1 MKIIMSLNAF
11 TQPKYIDPDKFIENR
26 FMKQLL
32 LVLEPDALA
41 RDKHNGEY
49 SGRDQMLLLFL
60 QLGRPPSP
68 LVDISLFWHLKT
80 ESFKITK
87 IILDSLKPSV
97 GDLVLICKE
106 TPGLGLITQILS
118 PRRVMVRH
126 KHRGS
131 NVEDEYH
138 AKVLALIFRPQ
149 TPTHFMSISNQP
161 MPHLLENF
169 WAKLKQ
175 KLT

>member
-1 MKIIMSLNAF
+1 MLTLNANQIVKPF
-11 TQPKYIDPDKFIENR
+11 ISATDQELLVSKYLEEIFHDSDR
-26 FMKQLL
+26 HTLL
-32 LVLEPDALA
+32 LKVFQNNESMVRTATEILKREFLENVKLFS
-41 RDKHNGEY
+41 DK
-49 SGRDQMLLLFL
+49 
-60 QLGRPPSP
+60 
-68 LVDISLFWHLKT
+68 K
-80 ESFKITK
+80 
-87 IILDSLKPSV
+87 DSLKPSV

-106 TPGLGLITQILS
+106 TPGLGLVTQILS

-149 TPTHFMSISNQP
+149 TPTYFLSISNKP
-161 MPHLLENF
+161 MPHLLEAF
-169 WAKLKQ
+169 WTRLKQ

>member
-1 MKIIMSLNAF
+1 MLTLNATEILKMEFLENAKLF
-11 TQPKYIDPDKFIENR
+11 TDK
-26 FMKQLL
+26 K
-32 LVLEPDALA
+32 
-41 RDKHNGEY
+41 
-49 SGRDQMLLLFL
+49 
-60 QLGRPPSP
+60 
-68 LVDISLFWHLKT
+68 
-80 ESFKITK
+80 
-87 IILDSLKPSV
+87 DSLKPSV

-149 TPTHFMSISNQP
+149 TPTYF
-161 MPHLLENF
+161 L
-169 WAKLKQ
+169 
-175 KLT
+175 

>member
-1 MKIIMSLNAF
+1 M
-11 TQPKYIDPDKFIENR
+11 
-26 FMKQLL
+26 
-32 LVLEPDALA
+32 
-41 RDKHNGEY
+41 
-49 SGRDQMLLLFL
+49 
-60 QLGRPPSP
+60 
-68 LVDISLFWHLKT
+68 
-80 ESFKITK
+80 
-87 IILDSLKPSV
+87 

-106 TPGLGLITQILS
+106 TPGLGLVTQILS

-149 TPTHFMSISNQP
+149 TPTYFLSISNQP

-175 KLT
+175 KLTWLMHSLPASTIFKAFILLREVWIWSETHYDYYHFWDTTLDQFLQFGAPWLLSTVELLAPRNRIFKFLDR

>member
-1 MKIIMSLNAF
+1 MLTLNANQIVKPF
-11 TQPKYIDPDKFIENR
+11 ISATDQELLVSKYLEEIFHDSDR
-26 FMKQLL
+26 HTLL
-32 LVLEPDALA
+32 LKVFQNNESMARTATEILKREFLENAKLFT
-41 RDKHNGEY
+41 DK
-49 SGRDQMLLLFL
+49 
-60 QLGRPPSP
+60 
-68 LVDISLFWHLKT
+68 K
-80 ESFKITK
+80 
-87 IILDSLKPSV
+87 DSLKPSV

-106 TPGLGLITQILS
+106 TPGLGLVTQILS

-149 TPTHFMSISNQP
+149 TPTYFLSISNQP
-161 MPHLLENF
+161 MPYMLENF